1 MSISVN
7 VRLLVMLALLS
18 VLAPH
23 VMADGVDPS
32 AAKGA
37 EELAQPPP
45 LAPEQP
51 SEGAEP
57 PDTYLEPEITIV
69 VKPDVVQYEYRI
81 NGQLYMIK
89 VVPAKGKPYY
99 LIDPD
104 GTGQWHRSFTSDVV
118 PPQWVIKR
126 F

>member
-1 MSISVN
+1 MLMRNNIHL
-7 VRLLVMLALLS
+7 LLVLTLLG
-18 VLAPH
+18 VLAPR
-23 VMADGVDPS
+23 VLADAVDPT

-37 EELAQPPP
+37 EELVQPPP

-51 SEGAEP
+51 SEGTEP

-69 VKPDVVQYEYRI
+69 VKPEVVQYEYRI

-89 VVPAKGKPYY
+89 VVPQKGKPYY

-104 GTGQWHRSFTSDVV
+104 GTGQWRRSFTSDVV

>member
-1 MSISVN
+1 LSIWVSMRV
-7 VRLLVMLALLS
+7 LVMLALLS
-18 VLAPH
+18 ALAPH
-23 VMADGVDPS
+23 VMADDVDPGATKS
-32 AAKGA
+32 A

-51 SEGAEP
+51 SEDAEP

-69 VKPDVVQYEYRI
+69 VKPEVVQYEYRI

>member
-1 MSISVN
+1 LFIRN
-7 VRLLVMLALLS
+7 IQLVIVLALLS

-23 VMADGVDPS
+23 AMADAGNPS

-37 EELAQPPP
+37 DDLSQPPP

-51 SEGAEP
+51 PGDAEP
-57 PDTYLEPEITIV
+57 PDSYLEPEITIV
-69 VKPDVVQYEYRI
+69 VKQNAVQYEYRI

-89 VVPAKGKPYY
+89 VVPEKGKPYY
-99 LIDPD
+99 LVDPD
-104 GTGQWHRSFTSDVV
+104 GTGQWRRSFTSDVV
-118 PPQWVIKR
+118 PPQWVIKQ

>member
-1 MSISVN
+1 
-7 VRLLVMLALLS
+7 MLALLS
-18 VLAPH
+18 VLAPQ
-23 VMADGVDPS
+23 VMADGVAPGATKS
-32 AAKGA
+32 AD
-37 EELAQPPP
+37 ELAQPPP

-51 SEGAEP
+51 SEDTQP

-69 VKPDVVQYEYRI
+69 VKPEVVQYEYRI